1 MIENCFRAIVVRTIV
16 ARTDT
21 ARTNVK
27 RSKAARTNEY
37 ITSILKNKSS

>member
-16 ARTDT
+16 ARIDT

-27 RSKAARTNEY
+27 RPKAARTNEY
-37 ITSILKNKSS
+37 ITSI